1 VIWEKDRYLPL
12 CLKSNILPLKKVL
25 LAEDD
30 ADFASVLKQYLELHH
45 YDITWAEN
53 GEEALAIF
61 QTKSFDICVFD
72 VMMPKM
78 DGFTLAG
85 KIIKI
90 NPEVPFIFLTARKL
104 KEDKIIGLKLGADD
118 YIIKP
123 FEADELV
130 LRLNNILKRSKQKQT
145 HFPIIDEL
153 QIGAYLFDTK
163 RLCLKTDTETQQLT
177 EKEAA
182 LIHFFY
188 THKNQMVK
196 REQILKTIWGNDDF
210 FSGRSMD
217 VYISKIRKYFKEDS
231 RIRIESV
238 RNIGLEFKIDN

>member
-1 VIWEKDRYLPL
+1 
-12 CLKSNILPLKKVL
+12 LKKVL

-30 ADFASVLKQYLELHH
+30 ADFASVLKQYLEL
-45 YDITWAEN
+45 YQYEITWAEN
-53 GEEALAIF
+53 GSAALAIF
-61 QTKSFDICVFD
+61 QTESFDICVFD

-78 DGFTLAG
+78 DGFTLAE

-90 NPEVPFIFLTARKL
+90 NPDIPFIFLTARKL

-118 YIIKP
+118 YIVKP

-130 LRLNNILKRSKQKQT
+130 LRLNNILKRSQQNQ
-145 HFPIIDEL
+145 FPIIDEL
-153 QIGAYLFDTK
+153 QIGTYLFDTK
-163 RLCLKTDTETQQLT
+163 RLCLKNNNTTQQLT

-188 THKNQMVK
+188 IHKNQMVK
-196 REQILKTIWGNDDF
+196 REQILKTIWGSDDF

-231 RIRIESV
+231 QISIESV
-238 RNIGLEFKIDN
+238 RNIGLEFKIVN

>member
-1 VIWEKDRYLPL
+1 M
-12 CLKSNILPLKKVL
+12 KKVL

-53 GEEALAIF
+53 GEEALRIF
-61 QTKSFDICVFD
+61 KTNSFDICVFD

-78 DGFTLAG
+78 DGFTLAE

-90 NPEVPFIFLTARKL
+90 NPFIPFIFLTARKL

-118 YIIKP
+118 YIVKP

-130 LRLNNILKRSKQKQT
+130 LRLNNILKRSQLGP
-145 HFPIIDEL
+145 PIFSKYSEL
-153 QIGAYLFDTK
+153 QIGNYIFDTQ
-163 RLCLKTDTETQQLT
+163 RLSLKNAIKTQQLT

-182 LIHFFY
+182 LIQFFY
-188 THKNQMVK
+188 THKNQLVK
-196 REQILKTIWGNDDF
+196 REQVLKFIWGSDDF

-217 VYISKIRKYFKEDS
+217 VYISKIRKYFKDDPQIS
-231 RIRIESV
+231 IESI
-238 RNIGLEFKIDN
+238 RNIGLEFKLKD

>member
-1 VIWEKDRYLPL
+1 M
-12 CLKSNILPLKKVL
+12 KKIL

-30 ADFASVLKQYLELHH
+30 ADFASVLKQYLEL
-45 YDITWAEN
+45 YQYEITWAEN
-53 GEEALAIF
+53 GEEALRIF
-61 QTKSFDICVFD
+61 QIESFDICVFD

-78 DGFTLAG
+78 DGFTLAE

-90 NPEVPFIFLTARKL
+90 NPEVPFVFLTARKL

-118 YIIKP
+118 YIVKP

-130 LRLNNILKRSKQKQT
+130 LRLNNILKRSNQKLT
-145 HFPIIDEL
+145 HFPMTDEL
-153 QIGAYLFDTK
+153 RIGSYLFDTQ
-163 RLCLKTDTETQQLT
+163 RLCLKNDSAIQQLT

-196 REQILKTIWGNDDF
+196 REQILKTIWGSDDF

-217 VYISKIRKYFKEDS
+217 VYISKIRKYFKNDS
-231 RIRIESV
+231 RISIESV
-238 RNIGLEFKIDN
+238 RNIGLEFKIEN

>member
-1 VIWEKDRYLPL
+1 M
-12 CLKSNILPLKKVL
+12 SNNSLLKKVL

-30 ADFASVLKQYLELHH
+30 ADFASVLKQYLELHQ
-45 YDITWAEN
+45 YVITWAEN
-53 GEEALAIF
+53 GEKALALF
-61 QTKSFDICVFD
+61 QTEHFDICVFD

-78 DGFTLAG
+78 DGFTLAE

-90 NPEVPFIFLTARKL
+90 NTEIPFVFLTARKL
-104 KEDKIIGLKLGADD
+104 KEDKINGLKLGADD

-145 HFPIIDEL
+145 DFPIIDEL
-153 QIGAYLFDTK
+153 QIGTYLFDTK
-163 RLCLKTDTETQQLT
+163 RLCLKKESITQQLT

-188 THKNQMVK
+188 THKNQLIK

-217 VYISKIRKYFKEDS
+217 VYISKLRKYFKEDS
-231 RIRIESV
+231 RISIESV
-238 RNIGLEFKIDN
+238 RNIGLEFKIQN